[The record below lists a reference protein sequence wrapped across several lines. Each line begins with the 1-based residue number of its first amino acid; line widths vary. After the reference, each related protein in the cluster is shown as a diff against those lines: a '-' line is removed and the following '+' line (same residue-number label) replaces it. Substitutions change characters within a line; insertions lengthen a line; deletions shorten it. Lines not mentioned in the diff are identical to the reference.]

1 MKFSVSVLVAA
12 FLFSVAASAS
22 AAIVDDVTTRDETS
36 GGPAASAAI
45 VEVTTRDETSDGP
58 GRPSRRTL
66 YSKKN
71 PTAAAVATP
80 PPPTPKLLFV
90 QAGTDCALTPSTTS
104 DEYLFHA
111 TVGTT
116 TTAFT
121 ERPDRLAGTMTTEV
135 FVEQFAD
142 NFFFTSNPNV
152 AITFSGNNSNTG
164 PLIVELSRPHMV
176 SSSIIEYTMTQSSS
190 QGEVA
195 SIDQFMETSGSCSIF
210 IDLVLIIGNDTNR
223 APCLPAV
230 GKFGGNSTSTHGA
243 RNPYETCYKY
253 GSVEKYCW
261 SKSYFSGDYY
271 QCKPKG
277 DEWFSGWYAVDNDDM
292 KYVNPVTHPY
302 SCGDPCQK
310 FQ

>member
-1 MKFSVSVLVAA
+1 MKFSLLSVLVAA
-12 FLFSVAASAS
+12 VFLFGFAA
-22 AAIVDDVTTRDETS
+22 AAAVVEVTTRDETS

-58 GRPSRRTL
+58 GRPPRRTL
-66 YSKKN
+66 VSKKN
-71 PTAAAVATP
+71 LPAAAVAAAKPSKFMFLQT
-80 PPPTPKLLFV
+80 
-90 QAGTDCALTPSTTS
+90 GTDCALTPSATS
-104 DEYLFHA
+104 GEYLFRA
-111 TVGTT
+111 TVGTAT
-116 TTAFT
+116 TYFS
-121 ERPDRLAGTMTTEV
+121 ERPDRLAGTMMTQV
-135 FVEQFAD
+135 FVG
-142 NFFFTSNPNV
+142 NFEDPFFVTSNPNV

-164 PLIVELSRPHMV
+164 PLIVVLSRPHMV